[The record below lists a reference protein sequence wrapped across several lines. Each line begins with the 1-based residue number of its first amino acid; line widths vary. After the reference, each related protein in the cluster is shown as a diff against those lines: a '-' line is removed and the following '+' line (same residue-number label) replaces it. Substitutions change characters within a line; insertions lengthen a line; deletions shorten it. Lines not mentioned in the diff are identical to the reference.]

1 MLRILLLASL
11 VSLVIGIL
19 QEGLATG
26 WIEGTAIFFA
36 VFMVVL
42 ISSII
47 NYNKEKEFNKLSR
60 LNKPKDTFVKR
71 IIQKDGKLVAENK
84 VKISTEDLLVGDINY
99 VGYGDVLKVDG
110 ILLEGD
116 IQMDESALTGESILI
131 RKKPEFEN
139 TKIDHHDIRINPFLL
154 SGSMIKEGEGII
166 LVTNVGKNTY
176 SSRLAETMSAPA
188 EMTDLQVRLTDLAD
202 RISGYAYYVA
212 TFIGLIMVAK
222 QLLINLSNGLGVFD
236 KSMIDAL
243 INGFVITVTVI
254 VVAVP
259 EGLPMAVTISLA
271 YSLREMYKL
280 NNFVKHLDASE
291 TMGNVDIVCT
301 DKTGTLTKGIMLVN
315 RIYALKTEYG
325 KPLDKNVKN
334 KMNEIPLNKKDLI
347 VETIYNNVGQKT
359 LFKEVEG
366 KMTVDAVNDTEKALM
381 EMILENGY
389 NAKELK
395 KQEVLKALPFNSTFK
410 MMVNIC
416 KHDNGK
422 VRIYLKGAPDQN
434 MKRCSL
440 VLTANGNEVI
450 NHDEVN
456 GFITKFAQGQM
467 RTILMA
473 YKELSEADYNNALN
487 NMDKSDDG
495 AENVFFDTIC
505 SGLTLVAIAGIIDE
519 PREDVPQA
527 VLQCQQAN
535 VDVLM
540 VTGDFITTAMA
551 IAVAVNIMSSKQL
564 NEATHTLNRL
574 KELYPKTDPGKVD
587 PNFGSSST
595 LDISKLSPNDKIYA
609 IEGEMFKNLV
619 GGYEKIQKV
628 KDGEEGESKNVE
640 YEYVL
645 KNPNNF
651 ARVVRDLKVIARATP
666 DHKFLLVTGLKQI
679 KRTVAVTGDGTNDA
693 PALKNANVGFAMGQ
707 KGTDVAKEAADIILL
722 DDSFSSIITAIKFG
736 RNVYDCIRKFIQFQ
750 LTTNVVAVF
759 MTLLGGIILK
769 DSPLNSIQMLWV
781 NLIMDSFASLA
792 LATEPPSDALLN
804 RKPYP
809 KDAEIV
815 SKSMYI
821 NVVTQAI
828 FQIIVLTVIIFYGD
842 IIFDVPSDREL
853 THFTWNDINGYHF
866 TIFFNIFVFLQVF
879 NSINARKLGISKI
892 NVFENMF
899 NNGTYLLVQGII
911 IGGQVILVQLGGRAV
926 RTHALTLWQHLGCLL
941 IASLSLVT
949 SAVSKLILRR
959 FVEDDDEVDQHPKK
973 MVQVGTM
980 KGGAAFMKRLSR
992 TMSTKLGK

>member
-1 MLRILLLASL
+1 
-11 VSLVIGIL
+11 
-19 QEGLATG
+19 
-26 WIEGTAIFFA
+26 
-36 VFMVVL
+36 
-42 ISSII
+42 
-47 NYNKEKEFNKLSR
+47 
-60 LNKPKDTFVKR
+60 
-71 IIQKDGKLVAENK
+71 
-84 VKISTEDLLVGDINY
+84 
-99 VGYGDVLKVDG
+99 
-110 ILLEGD
+110 
-116 IQMDESALTGESILI
+116 
-131 RKKPEFEN
+131 
-139 TKIDHHDIRINPFLL
+139 
-154 SGSMIKEGEGII
+154 
-166 LVTNVGKNTY
+166 
-176 SSRLAETMSAPA
+176 
-188 EMTDLQVRLTDLAD
+188 
-202 RISGYAYYVA
+202 
-212 TFIGLIMVAK
+212 
-222 QLLINLSNGLGVFD
+222 
-236 KSMIDAL
+236 
-243 INGFVITVTVI
+243 
-254 VVAVP
+254 
-259 EGLPMAVTISLA
+259 
-271 YSLREMYKL
+271 MYKL

-315 RIYALKTEYG
+315 RIYTLKTEYG
-325 KPLDKNVKN
+325 KPADKNVKN
-334 KMNEIPLNKKDLI
+334 KMNEIPANKKNHI

-359 LFKEVEG
+359 IFKETDDK
-366 KMTVDAVNDTEKALM
+366 KMIVDSANDTEKALM

-389 NAKELK
+389 NPKELK
-395 KQEVLKALPFNSTFK
+395 KHDVLKTLPFNSTYK

-416 KHDNGK
+416 KHETGIIR
-422 VRIYLKGAPDQN
+422 VYMKGAPDQN
-434 MKRCSL
+434 MKRCSN
-440 VLTANGNEVI
+440 VLTANENENINADEVI
-450 NHDEVN
+450 NM
-456 GFITKFAQGQM
+456 ITKFAQGQM

-473 YKELSEADYNNALN
+473 SKDLSESEYNNAIN
-487 NMDKSDDG
+487 NMNKTDDN
-495 AENVFFDTIC
+495 AENIFFDTIC
-505 SGLTLVAIAGIIDE
+505 SGMTLVAIAGIIDE

-527 VLQCQQAN
+527 VLQCQHAH

-564 NEATHTLNRL
+564 NEGTTTLNKL
-574 KELYPKTDPGKVD
+574 KQLYPRAEPGKVD
-587 PNFGSSST
+587 PNFSSNST
-595 LDISKLSPNDKIYA
+595 LDISKLSSSDKIYA

-619 GGYEKIQKV
+619 GGYEKIQKI
-628 KDGEEGESKNVE
+628 KTEENEDGETSKKIE

-815 SKSMYI
+815 SKTMYI
-821 NVVTQAI
+821 NVVTQSI

-842 IIFDVPSDREL
+842 IIFGVASDREL

-911 IGGQVILVQLGGRAV
+911 LGGQILLVQFGGRAV
-926 RTHALTLWQHLGCLL
+926 RTHALTFSQHLGCLM
-941 IASLSLVT
+941 IASLSLVV
-949 SAVSKLILRR
+949 SAVSKLILSR
-959 FVEDDDEVDQHPKK
+959 FVDDDDEAEPSKK
-973 MVQVGTM
+973 IVETGTM

-992 TMSTKLGK
+992 TMSTKLAKK